1 MIITIGEEEILLLI
15 DKFNITQL
23 KIGNNYTPIYNP
35 PIEQSRYTITQLIQ
49 KATLKGPKT

>member
-49 KATLKGPKT
+49 KATLEGPKT